1 MKELERSNR
10 VAMIAHGVINAC
22 MLFISVIGFVEHTVS
37 APVLAVLLLLGIIPV
52 LAEFICWKR
61 DHATKAIK
69 HLSLIGF
76 ALFYTVL
83 LFTAQCNMVYAF
95 VIPMM
100 FAVMP
105 YHDVKAF
112 ALINV
117 GTVVE
122 NILVVLLG
130 ATQGGFGYLGQDAG
144 FIQISVMILLCI
156 TSIYATISNQKNTD
170 ENIESITAAQDRAEA
185 TLREVMEMSS
195 RMETSVADI
204 TAELNKLETAFDS
217 TKTAMEEVSAGSG
230 ESAAAIQQQTSQT
243 EAIQEKVN
251 TVGEVAE
258 TIGSNMEHTIEMLD
272 AGKEEMTGLKEQ
284 AEDSAR
290 NSELAAHKLET
301 LDHYM

>member
-1 MKELERSNR
+1 MQRNGILYTGIMS
-10 VAMIAHGVINAC
+10 C
-22 MLFISVIGFVEHTVS
+22 
-37 APVLAVLLLLGIIPV
+37 LL
-52 LAEFICWKR
+52 
-61 DHATKAIK
+61 
-69 HLSLIGF
+69 
-76 ALFYTVL
+76 YT
-83 LFTAQCNMVYAF
+83 
-95 VIPMM
+95 
-100 FAVMP
+100 
-105 YHDVKAF
+105 
-112 ALINV
+112 
-117 GTVVE
+117 
-122 NILVVLLG
+122 
-130 ATQGGFGYLGQDAG
+130 
-144 FIQISVMILLCI
+144 S
-156 TSIYATISNQKNTD
+156 ATISNQKNTD

-230 ESAAAIQQQTSQT
+230 ESAAAIQQQTAQT

-290 NSELAAHKLET
+290 NSELAAQLSLIHICGNIHAVQTYVPGIGNYDRKTGHGTNDQSINCLLYT
-301 LDHYM
+301 SFRSLFTPSVFPLAIRLFALCFPILYRCV

>member
-1 MKELERSNR
+1 MKEMERSNR

-37 APVLAVLLLLGIIPV
+37 APVLAVLMLLGIIPV

-170 ENIESITAAQDRAEA
+170 EI
-185 TLREVMEMSS
+185 
-195 RMETSVADI
+195 
-204 TAELNKLETAFDS
+204 
-217 TKTAMEEVSAGSG
+217 
-230 ESAAAIQQQTSQT
+230 
-243 EAIQEKVN
+243 
-251 TVGEVAE
+251 
-258 TIGSNMEHTIEMLD
+258 
-272 AGKEEMTGLKEQ
+272 
-284 AEDSAR
+284 
-290 NSELAAHKLET
+290 
-301 LDHYM
+301 